1 MSARR
6 WSSEQLSRFNADIE
20 WERQIEADRKQVARL
35 NAEYLA
41 ERERWKQRS
50 AKSRRR
56 ASKLTLRLR
65 RPDPYLYPPLLLFHA
80 SQGEVIGLGSRV
92 LWPRMSALDAL
103 EAEFPERIP

>member
-6 WSSEQLSRFNADIE
+6 
-20 WERQIEADRKQVARL
+20 
-35 NAEYLA
+35 
-41 ERERWKQRS
+41 

-56 ASKLTLRLR
+56 ASKRLR